1 MVKQIVF
8 ISCFILS
15 VLVTGCNKRT
25 EQKDNNVKVIK
36 QDIKKKS
43 KKQGRNFTMKTK
55 VKDVINDPAF
65 KGYGRL
71 IFPADI
77 KIEDNLT

>member
-43 KKQGRNFTMKTK
+43 KKQ
-55 VKDVINDPAF
+55 DQLVIVN
-65 KGYGRL
+65 
-71 IFPADI
+71 
-77 KIEDNLT
+77 T

>member
-25 EQKDNNVKVIK
+25 EQKDNNVKVINLNY
-36 QDIKKKS
+36 S
-43 KKQGRNFTMKTK
+43 
-55 VKDVINDPAF
+55 
-65 KGYGRL
+65 RL
-71 IFPADI
+71 RRVSD
-77 KIEDNLT
+77 